1 MATRSKADPVTT
13 TETNYKFD
21 LDLPESEVR
30 ELMAGRVPQS
40 VKDVIAPMVAWQDD
54 ETNPFYRAY
63 GRTKNDDDLSRIPG
77 HGVSEGTQ
85 HAKTATS

>member
-1 MATRSKADPVTT
+1 MATRSKADPV

-21 LDLPESEVR
+21 LDLPESDVR

-54 ETNPFYRAY
+54 GHPISQAY
-63 GRTKNDDDLSRIPG
+63 GRRELARVDKGTLSDGQDLPQR
-77 HGVSEGTQ
+77 
-85 HAKTATS
+85 ATS